1 MNEGWVTD
9 MNRILI
15 AESDAGLSHRLRE
28 AFVDASSYVMCCDTI
43 KQTETMLEYEDWTL
57 ALVDEKMMDGSGFK
71 LLDEIGGDT
80 ILMMILNENTVPNLE
95 RFYEYGI
102 VDFITKPFNP
112 IVLKA
117 KVFTQLKHKS
127 DEFKVGSSACF
138 DALGVAS
145 TEFMAGDDIVQ
156 IDKYEFDF
164 RNKQY
169 KYEGN
174 SVMLDD
180 LEQHLLQLLVENK
193 GVVLRKYTLLERLRI
208 GNDITI
214 NCEHLAETV
223 QILIEKLHA
232 FKYIKI
238 IYAIGYMWA
247 SHEKG

>member
-1 MNEGWVTD
+1 MD

-28 AFVDASSYVMCCDTI
+28 AFVDGSSYVMCCDTI
-43 KQTETMLEYEDWTL
+43 KQTQTMLEYEDWTL
-57 ALVDEKMMDGSGFK
+57 VLVDEKLMDGSGFK
-71 LLDEIGGDT
+71 LLDEIGEDT

-95 RFYEYGI
+95 RFYEYRI
-102 VDFITKPFNP
+102 ADYINKPFNTT
-112 IVLKA
+112 VLKA

-127 DEFKVGSSACF
+127 DEVKTGSSACF

-145 TEFMAGDDIVQ
+145 PEFVAGAEVVQ

-164 RNKQY
+164 GNKQY
-169 KYEGN
+169 KYKGN
-174 SVMLDD
+174 RIMLDD
-180 LEQHLLQLLVENK
+180 LEQNLLRLLVENR

-208 GNDITI
+208 GNNIRI
-214 NCEHLAETV
+214 NCDLLAESV
-223 QILIEKLHA
+223 QILTEKLHA